1 MKIKKV
7 EQETTFKKIT
17 IAHTFE
23 VNGKKVELY
32 EHDYQDNIESNYEND
47 LVWNESDLEKLTE
60 EERDILSDNE
70 TELVG
75 LAVEEET
82 ELE

>member
-1 MKIKKV
+1 MLIKKV
-7 EQETTFKKIT
+7 GQETTFKKIT

-32 EHDYQDNIESNYEND
+32 EYDYQDMVESNYDSE
-47 LVWNESDLEKLTE
+47 LVWNDKQLKKLTE
-60 EERDILSDNE
+60 EEQDILSENE

>member
-1 MKIKKV
+1 MLIKKV
-7 EQETTFKKIT
+7 EEETTFKKIT

-32 EHDYQDNIESNYEND
+32 EYDYQDMVESNYD
-47 LVWNESDLEKLTE
+47 SQLVWNDKQLKKLTE
-60 EERDILSDNE
+60 EEQDILSENE

-75 LAVEEET
+75 LAVDEET